1 MTIILADT
9 IAVADGLPMTG
20 KPESVG
26 LSSQRL
32 QRITST
38 FNADVATGRIPG
50 AVVLVARRG
59 KTAYLQAVGF
69 QDRDKQLPMQRD
81 SIFRIAS
88 MTKPVVAVAA
98 LMLMEEGKLA
108 LIDPVSRYLPEF
120 KDLKVGVEQVDAA
133 TGQRHLTLEPLRR
146 PITVQDLLRH
156 TSGLTY
162 GPFGDSLV
170 QRLYRENKVM
180 DDQQTN
186 AEMVTKLAALPLAFQ
201 PGTTFEYSMSTDVVG
216 RIVEVVSG
224 MNLEQFVRERVTAP
238 LRMLN
243 TGFLLDERNAAR
255 LALPQSDPASGTS
268 GVLFAYVMARPPKW
282 FSGGGGMLSTAADY
296 ARFCQ
301 MLLNSGEL
309 DGVRLLSRDSVAL
322 MTSDHLP
329 PGAGFGTFTQE
340 LGITAPLPEFGQ
352 GYGLG
357 IGVRKEQG
365 RSPVPGSVGDFYWG
379 GALGTYFWVDPQKQ
393 LIAVMM
399 LQEIDIT
406 KRTQYRSVLRNL
418 VYQAL
423 DDG

>member
-224 MNLEQFVRERVTAP
+224 MNLEQFVRERITAP
-238 LRMLN
+238 LRMSN

-255 LALPQSDPASGTS
+255 LALPQSDPVSGTS